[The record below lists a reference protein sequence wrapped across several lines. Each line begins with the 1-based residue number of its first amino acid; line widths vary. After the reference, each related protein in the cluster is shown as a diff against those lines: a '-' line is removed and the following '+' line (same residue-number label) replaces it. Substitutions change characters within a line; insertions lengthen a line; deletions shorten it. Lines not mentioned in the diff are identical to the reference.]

1 MSSSAE
7 GEKAKKLLQLQLN
20 ILPFCSASGEWMLFV
35 LLHGRKEAWTDGTKH
50 DKKEEEAELPAEREG
65 DVLSEI

>member
-1 MSSSAE
+1 
-7 GEKAKKLLQLQLN
+7 
-20 ILPFCSASGEWMLFV
+20 MLFV

-65 DVLSEI
+65 DVLSEL